1 MAMNPAERHFSAD
14 ADAAI
19 AALRRSRRVPYGGGL
34 HSSSCTVPL
43 PGVAGAELL
52 DELRTLL
59 GWPLDGEVPLA
70 LDDATEGVRRLL
82 TLLYPRL
89 PASDDGYWSEADC
102 RLIARQVLASAGRSA
117 AAADAPG
124 RLPWRPVPEWPNLP
138 PTHPPC
144 WLEAAQTL
152 GYAAARRLLNALG
165 LESRFG
171 DAPGCRL
178 HWYDSGAGGG
188 GASAPPLLL
197 IHGMFTTGAS
207 LAPLALLLR
216 SSRRVLVVDLPG
228 MDYSY
233 STSRPARYGR
243 ARPCSLEGSIDAVA
257 WLVSRLAPSGS
268 GLQVDLLGHSFG
280 ANVALELA
288 RQEGAEGAVR
298 HVHLL
303 TPGGASAARLSG
315 VPSARASA
323 AEARTARLLR
333 QLAAPLLRAAAR
345 FAECSS
351 CVPTGHS
358 KTRTRL
364 CSPHHTGVLTMPPE
378 PAPVPCADGFSVLVR
393 APANANAHGRPEC
406 TDACTVLIS
415 ECSVPLSAGSSDR
428 PCSGSL
434 SPRTQSTSGR
444 ASRTSASSAVATP
457 PRR

>member
-89 PASDDGYWSEADC
+89 PASDEGYWSEADC

-228 MDYSY
+228 
-233 STSRPARYGR
+233 ARYSRDTAETR
-243 ARPCSLEGSIDAVA
+243 AKMQSRYSRDTAEMRAEIA
-257 WLVSRLAPSGS
+257 WL
-268 GLQVDLLGHSFG
+268 
-280 ANVALELA
+280 
-288 RQEGAEGAVR
+288 
-298 HVHLL
+298 
-303 TPGGASAARLSG
+303 
-315 VPSARASA
+315 
-323 AEARTARLLR
+323 
-333 QLAAPLLRAAAR
+333 
-345 FAECSS
+345 
-351 CVPTGHS
+351 
-358 KTRTRL
+358 
-364 CSPHHTGVLTMPPE
+364 M
-378 PAPVPCADGFSVLVR
+378 
-393 APANANAHGRPEC
+393 
-406 TDACTVLIS
+406 
-415 ECSVPLSAGSSDR
+415 
-428 PCSGSL
+428 
-434 SPRTQSTSGR
+434 
-444 ASRTSASSAVATP
+444 
-457 PRR
+457 

>member
-14 ADAAI
+14 ADTAI

-89 PASDDGYWSEADC
+89 PASDEGYWSEADC

-323 AEARTARLLR
+323 AEAPASLHSVRLPALASEAWSPCRGCASHSSAPRPLR
-333 QLAAPLLRAAAR
+333 SAPSQPATFVASPAPHRRHRAHRCPRRLAAAAVTASIASAALATAAFTAATKPDPTEPSAAPSGFKGPTEHIAAA
-345 FAECSS
+345 AA
-351 CVPTGHS
+351 VPTGRQ
-358 KTRTRL
+358 TRVSHL
-364 CSPHHTGVLTMPPE
+364 
-378 PAPVPCADGFSVLVR
+378 
-393 APANANAHGRPEC
+393 
-406 TDACTVLIS
+406 
-415 ECSVPLSAGSSDR
+415 
-428 PCSGSL
+428 
-434 SPRTQSTSGR
+434 
-444 ASRTSASSAVATP
+444 
-457 PRR
+457 

>member
-89 PASDDGYWSEADC
+89 PASDEGYWSEADC
-102 RLIARQVLASAGRSA
+102 RLIARQ
-117 AAADAPG
+117 
-124 RLPWRPVPEWPNLP
+124 
-138 PTHPPC
+138 
-144 WLEAAQTL
+144 AAQTL

-216 SSRRVLVVDLPG
+216 SSRRV
-228 MDYSY
+228 
-233 STSRPARYGR
+233 
-243 ARPCSLEGSIDAVA
+243 
-257 WLVSRLAPSGS
+257 
-268 GLQVDLLGHSFG
+268 DLLGHSFG

-288 RQEGAEGAVR
+288 RQEGAEGA
-298 HVHLL
+298 
-303 TPGGASAARLSG
+303 
-315 VPSARASA
+315 
-323 AEARTARLLR
+323 ARTARLLR

-345 FAECSS
+345 LVRPALLGVFVSPNTVNLWSGESYLRLVRRRHAATPLTDPPCNLIFAAWDGDDLVAARPADGLRASFPTADVTLVTRALHQINVLNPATVCECVEAFEARRG
-351 CVPTGHS
+351 CEPPRAGATLVGRGTDLLRRGLAALD
-358 KTRTRL
+358 RL
-364 CSPHHTGVLTMPPE
+364 CGVAATQEAVGVSL
-378 PAPVPCADGFSVLVR
+378 PAK
-393 APANANAHGRPEC
+393 
-406 TDACTVLIS
+406 
-415 ECSVPLSAGSSDR
+415 
-428 PCSGSL
+428 
-434 SPRTQSTSGR
+434 PRL
-444 ASRTSASSAVATP
+444 
-457 PRR
+457 